1 MYLLSPTAKQLLLQL
16 LGDIRRRRLA
26 PKSAARTRGT
36 DRDPTRKSLLRRIAV
51 ACLLLAANFALA
63 QVRSKSP
70 ATKQI
75 DAIFSPLV
83 TPGSPGLAVIV
94 LKNGTVA
101 FEKAYG
107 LANVGIGA
115 ANTPDTDFRLA
126 SFTKQFTAT
135 CIMLLVHDGKL
146 SYDDTLTKIF
156 PGFPTYG
163 SAITVRML
171 LTHTSGLKDYE
182 DLYAAQFPRVDDGKI
197 PQIHDAQILAL
208 MERQTATDFPPGSQW
223 RYSNTGYAML
233 AMIVEKVSGK
243 SFGDFLHER
252 IFEPLG
258 MKNTLAYE
266 KAKNEVPH
274 RALGYAK
281 KNGTWVE
288 ADQSSTSAVLGDGGI
303 YSNVEDLG
311 KWDRAL
317 RGHTLLSAAEMQAAF
332 TPVKVPGGAK
342 TDDGGPTEYG
352 FGWFLDPYKGQK
364 RAWHSG
370 TTIGFRT
377 YIERFTDEGLTI
389 IILCNRDDLKPGKLA
404 ERVADL
410 FAAR

>member
-1 MYLLSPTAKQLLLQL
+1 MLKL
-16 LGDIRRRRLA
+16 
-26 PKSAARTRGT
+26 
-36 DRDPTRKSLLRRIAV
+36 IAV
-51 ACLLLAANFALA
+51 ASLLVAVNSLAAA
-63 QVRSKSP
+63 QVRAENPTS
-70 ATKQI
+70 KQI

-83 TPGSPGLAVIV
+83 TARSPGLAVIV
-94 LKNGTVA
+94 LKNGTAV

-107 LANVGIGA
+107 LANLESGV
-115 ANTPDTDFRLA
+115 ANALDTDFRLA

-135 CIMLLVHDGKL
+135 CVMLLVHDGKL

-156 PGFPTYG
+156 PGFPAYG
-163 SAITVRML
+163 STITVRML

-182 DLYAAQFPRVDDGKI
+182 DLYAAQFPGVDDRKV

-208 MERQTATDFPPGSQW
+208 MEQQAATDFPPGSQW

-243 SFGDFLHER
+243 PFGEFLHDR
-252 IFEPLG
+252 VFAPLG

-266 KAKNEVPH
+266 KGKNEVPY

-281 KNGTWVE
+281 KDGAWIE

-303 YSNVEDLG
+303 YSNVEDLA

-317 RGHTLLSAAEMQAAF
+317 REHALLSATEMQAAF
-332 TPVKVPGGAK
+332 MPVKVPGGAK
-342 TDDGGPTEYG
+342 TDDGEPTEYG
-352 FGWFLDPYKGQK
+352 FGWFLDPYQGRK
-364 RAWHSG
+364 RTWHSG
-370 TTIGFRT
+370 TTTGFRT

-404 ERVADL
+404 EQMADL
-410 FAAR
+410 FAVR